1 MVGTPTKVHPSSR
14 IVLGT
19 IGPAIPAAENPPS
32 EIVRGTMGTAVPL
45 AVNPARG
52 MVRVVIA
59 APPGADFGPPATAL
73 SSQVEFPVAAG
84 QVVTT
89 ALVTVPVSA
98 ASFAKPGEGGPA
110 SYVCTL
116 SGYSVGTTDFAAGW
130 NSFDPKV
137 SKGTS
142 PAYRVS
148 PIPSPLT
155 GTFSW

>member
-1 MVGTPTKVHPSSR
+1 MRFTRTLFFIATSSLFLPRAAQAQPVSSIPGDVTFAVPVNLTRLAPEITKVLVACSISSP
-14 IVLGT
+14 VFS
-19 IGPAIPAAENPPS
+19 A
-32 EIVRGTMGTAVPL
+32 
-45 AVNPARG
+45 
-52 MVRVVIA
+52 
-59 APPGADFGPPATAL
+59 PATAL
-73 SSQVEFPVAAG
+73 TSQVEFPVAAG
-84 QVVTT
+84 QVVTS